1 MTTAAAARWRA
12 ARLLASPH
20 RLGFLAA
27 ATVMAGSAL
36 GWLLVLQAGGSLV
49 AGTALPAGAAHAL
62 VFVFGF
68 MPLFFAGFVFTVGPR
83 WLGLAVRDADA
94 AARTR
99 ALLAPVL
106 LYATAWLAWWPLPAW
121 LPEAAAAH
129 APAALLALAAAAWT
143 AIVRQMHRLLRASP
157 PRDSPHLRLVVRAC
171 DLGAAALWVAALAVA
186 GGSVPCVVAS
196 AQAGL
201 WLFCGGVFATASHR
215 MLPLDAMAAQPAL
228 ERRFPLWQLLLVG
241 GTLALQ
247 ALDVVVA
254 AAWSASAPAAVS
266 ALLAAVTAATALWLA
281 LIAWRWARRQRLGR
295 QLVAMLHAGLV
306 WLAAAFGL
314 QAAAHACAAT
324 GDAGLSHALGQAA
337 LHALALGWMGS
348 TMLAMVSRVAGAF
361 GGQARAADG
370 IAWALFALVQVA
382 ALARV
387 AAALGPAATG
397 LLTTIAGT
405 AWTAAAVGWLLVYGR
420 WLGRA
425 PERPPHLGT

>member
-254 AAWSASAPAAVS
+254 AAWSAPAPAAVS

-281 LIAWRWARRQRLGR
+281 LYQPDIPQNTG
-295 QLVAMLHAGLV
+295 AMLHAGLV